1 MPRRQMLFAI
11 VSVAVLAMDY
21 HLAVAQE
28 RAQAPAKQARPAQ
41 AAPAQVQQ
49 AQKFPPE
56 AMDELLRQW
65 EEQSKKLET
74 LEVDIYRIDRDAQ
87 WGDEVHFTGHAAFK
101 NPDLAYV
108 DYRKV
113 KLVGQP
119 DPKVKNKNVMVIQ
132 KDKNGQIISDP
143 FETILCTGKE
153 VWDYRSDVK
162 NLVIW
167 TLDNTMRKK
176 VLDEGPLPFLFR
188 MRAGDAK
195 QRYNMVLRGQDAK
208 YSLVVVTPRLK
219 EDQDVFST
227 AWVKL
232 DRAFLLPAQIT
243 LISPDRVKR
252 QDFWLSKFRANAK
265 EGVNEK
271 YFIGVK
277 MSKVSGWTTEI
288 NPLRDDPAGATSKR
302 ARRPGDPKA
311 AQRPVPARGDQVER
325 Q

>member
-1 MPRRQMLFAI
+1 MPRSERLFA
-11 VSVAVLAMDY
+11 VAL
-21 HLAVAQE
+21 VAFLSIGYKQASAQD
-28 RAQAPAKQARPAQ
+28 RGQAPAKQARPAQ
-41 AAPAQVQQ
+41 AAPAQGQQ
-49 AQKFPPE
+49 AQKFSPE
-56 AMDELLRQW
+56 AMDELLGQW
-65 EEQSKKLET
+65 ELQSRKLET

-87 WGDEVHFTGHAAFK
+87 WGDEIHFTGHAAFK

-113 KLVGQP
+113 KILVQP
-119 DPKVKNKNVMVIQ
+119 DPKVKNKNLVVPQ
-132 KDKNGQIISDP
+132 KDKNGQTLSDP

-153 VWDYRSDVK
+153 VWDYRSDAK

-195 QRYNMVLRGQDAK
+195 QRYQMVLRGQDEK

-232 DRAFLLPAQIT
+232 DRKFLLPAQIT

-265 EGVNEK
+265 EGINEN

-288 NPLRDDPAGATSKR
+288 NPLRDDPAAGGAKR
-302 ARRPGDPKA
+302 PRRAGDPKA
-311 AQRPVPARGDQVER
+311 AQRAVPGREAIER
-325 Q
+325 

>member
-1 MPRRQMLFAI
+1 MLFAV
-11 VSVAVLAMDY
+11 VSIGLLAMDY
-21 HLAVAQE
+21 RSARAQD
-28 RAQAPAKQARPAQ
+28 RGQAPAKQARPAQ
-41 AAPAQVQQ
+41 AAAGQVQQ
-49 AQKFPPE
+49 AQKFSPE
-56 AMDELLRQW
+56 AMDELLGQW
-65 EEQSKKLET
+65 ELQSRKLET

-108 DYRKV
+108 DYRRV
-113 KLVGQP
+113 KIVAKP
-119 DPKVKNKNVMVIQ
+119 DPRAKNKNVMDVQ
-132 KDKNGQIISDP
+132 KDKNGQPLSDP

-153 VWDYRSDVK
+153 VWDYRSDAK

-167 TLDNTMRKK
+167 TLDNAMRKK

-195 QRYNMVLRGQDAK
+195 QRYNMVLRGQDEK
-208 YSLVVVTPRLK
+208 YSLVAVTPRLK

-232 DRAFLLPAQIT
+232 DRKFLLPAQIT

-252 QDFWLSKFRANAK
+252 QDFWLSKFRANAP
-265 EGVNEK
+265 EGVSEK

-277 MSKVSGWTTEI
+277 PTKVSGWSVEV
-288 NPLRDDPAGATSKR
+288 NPLRDEPAGAAAKR

-311 AQRPVPARGDQVER
+311 AQRAVPGR
-325 Q
+325 QPIDR

>member
-1 MPRRQMLFAI
+1 
-11 VSVAVLAMDY
+11 
-21 HLAVAQE
+21 
-28 RAQAPAKQARPAQ
+28 
-41 AAPAQVQQ
+41 
-49 AQKFPPE
+49 
-56 AMDELLRQW
+56 
-65 EEQSKKLET
+65 
-74 LEVDIYRIDRDAQ
+74 
-87 WGDEVHFTGHAAFK
+87 
-101 NPDLAYV
+101 
-108 DYRKV
+108 
-113 KLVGQP
+113 
-119 DPKVKNKNVMVIQ
+119 MVVQ
-132 KDKNGQIISDP
+132 KDKNGKPLSDP

-195 QRYNMVLRGQDAK
+195 QRYHMVLRGQDAK

-227 AWVKL
+227 AWIKL
-232 DRAFLLPAQIT
+232 DRKFLLPAQIT

-252 QDFWLSKFRANAK
+252 QDFWLSKFNANAK
-265 EGVNEK
+265 EGINEK

-288 NPLRDDPAGATSKR
+288 NPLRDDPTGATAKR
-302 ARRPGDPKA
+302 TRRPGDPKA
-311 AQRPVPARGDQVER
+311 AQRAVPGREPIDR